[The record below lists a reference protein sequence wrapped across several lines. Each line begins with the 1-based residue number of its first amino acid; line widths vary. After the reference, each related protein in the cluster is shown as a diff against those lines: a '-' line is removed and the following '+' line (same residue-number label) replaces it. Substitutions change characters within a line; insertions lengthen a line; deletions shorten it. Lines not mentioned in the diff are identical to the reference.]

1 MDRMVRR
8 FQVFSPTFSAVRRFG
23 LLCGLLAA
31 MPIDSTLKGDEP
43 QGAEAPPT
51 EAPLPGLKRLAP
63 NAEVW
68 LDPAKKQL
76 VMRGE
81 VVLRRGPLELFACLK
96 RTKEHEAIVAVDTKA
111 YVVHAGLIACGAE
124 AGNPAKF
131 QPVFTPARGTEI
143 EVWVEWTDAAGK
155 KQRVDAR
162 EWIKDVKTGKAM
174 AYPWVFGGSGFWTD
188 PQDGKQYYQ
197 AEDGDFICISNFPSA
212 MLDLPVESSNANTAL
227 MFEAFTDRIPPDKTK
242 VLVYLVPKIP
252 AKKQEPAAKPAPGA
266 TSGAGAKSQAN
277 TVAMNSASSNKS
289 TTDAA
294 ATTSS
299 QSDSAPAPS
308 AESSR
313 SSYKTAQ
320 TPRIGRLLRRTASY
334 RRSP

>member
-1 MDRMVRR
+1 MDRIKRR
-8 FQVFSPTFSAVRRFG
+8 FQVFSPTFLSITRFCR
-23 LLCGLLAA
+23 LCGLLVA
-31 MPIDSTLKGDEP
+31 MSVLPTLYAEEP
-43 QGAEAPPT
+43 KGAEAVSQ
-51 EAPLPGLKRLAP
+51 EAPLPGLKKLSP
-63 NAEVW
+63 DAEVW
-68 LDPAKKQL
+68 LDPVKKQL

-131 QPVFTPARGTEI
+131 QPEFTPARGTEI
-143 EVWVEWTDAAGK
+143 EVWVEWTDASGK
-155 KQRVDAR
+155 KQRIDAR
-162 EWIKDVKTGKAM
+162 EWIKDVKSGKAM
-174 AYPWVFGGSGFWTD
+174 TYPWVFGGSGFWTD

-212 MLDLPVESSNANTAL
+212 MLDLPVESSSANTAL

-242 VLVYLVPKIP
+242 VLIYLVPKP
-252 AKKQEPAAKPAPGA
+252 AAKKQEPATKPAPGA
-266 TSGAGAKSQAN
+266 TSGTGAQAPAD
-277 TVAMNSASSNKS
+277 TVATGGPSSNEP
-289 TTDAA
+289 TTEA
-294 ATTSS
+294 ATTST
-299 QSDSAPAPS
+299 QSGSVPTPS
-308 AESSR
+308 AESSH

>member
-1 MDRMVRR
+1 MDRIVRR
-8 FQVFSPTFSAVRRFG
+8 IQVFSPTYSAVRRFC

-31 MPIDSTLKGDEP
+31 VPVDSTLKGDQP
-43 QGAEAPPT
+43 QEAEAAPT

-81 VVLRRGPLELFACLK
+81 VVLRRGPLELLACLK
-96 RTKEHEAIVAVDTKA
+96 RTKEHEAVVAVDTKA

-143 EVWVEWTDAAGK
+143 QVWVEWTDAAGK
-155 KQRVDAR
+155 KQRIDAR

-212 MLDLPVESSNANTAL
+212 MLDLPVESSSANTAL
-227 MFEAFTDRIPPDKTK
+227 MFEAFTDHIPPEKTK
-242 VLVYLVPKIP
+242 VLIYLAPKIA
-252 AKKQEPAAKPAPGA
+252 AKKPEPAAKPAPGA
-266 TSGAGAKSQAN
+266 TSGGETKSPAN
-277 TVAMNSASSNKS
+277 PVAMNRAASDNS
-289 TTDAA
+289 TAEA
-294 ATTSS
+294 ATTTS
-299 QSDSAPAPS
+299 QSGSVPTPS

-334 RRSP
+334 KRFP

>member
-1 MDRMVRR
+1 MDRIVCR
-8 FQVFSPTFSAVRRFG
+8 FQVFSPTFSTVQRLC
-23 LLCGLLAA
+23 LLCGLLTAIPDLP
-31 MPIDSTLKGDEP
+31 MLKGDEP
-43 QGAEAPPT
+43 KGAKAAPT

-68 LDPAKKQL
+68 LDPEKKQL

-111 YVVHAGLIACGAE
+111 YIVHAGLIACGAE
-124 AGNPAKF
+124 VGNPAKF
-131 QPVFTPARGTEI
+131 QPEFTPARGTEI
-143 EVWVEWTDAAGK
+143 EVWVEWVDAAGK

-227 MFEAFTDRIPPDKTK
+227 MFEAFSDRIPPDKTK
-242 VLVYLVPKIP
+242 VLIYLVPKIA

-266 TSGAGAKSQAN
+266 TSGGGAKPKAN
-277 TVAMNSASSNKS
+277 TVAMNSPSSNAS
-289 TTDAA
+289 TTDT

-299 QSDSAPAPS
+299 QSGSVLTPS

-313 SSYKTAQ
+313 NSYKTAQ
-320 TPRIGRLLRRTASY
+320 TPRIGRLLRRNASY

>member
-1 MDRMVRR
+1 MDRIVRR
-8 FQVFSPTFSAVRRFG
+8 IQVFSPTYSAVRRFC

-31 MPIDSTLKGDEP
+31 VPVDSTLKGDQP
-43 QGAEAPPT
+43 QEAEAAPT

-96 RTKEHEAIVAVDTKA
+96 RTKEHEAVVAVDTKA

-143 EVWVEWTDAAGK
+143 QVWVEWTDAAGK
-155 KQRVDAR
+155 KQRIDAR

-212 MLDLPVESSNANTAL
+212 MLDLPVESSSANTAL
-227 MFEAFTDRIPPDKTK
+227 MFEAFTDRIPPEKTK
-242 VLVYLVPKIP
+242 VLIYLVPKIA
-252 AKKQEPAAKPAPGA
+252 AKKPEPAAKPAPGA
-266 TSGAGAKSQAN
+266 TSGRETKSPAN
-277 TVAMNSASSNKS
+277 PVAMNRAASDDSAAE
-289 TTDAA
+289 T
-294 ATTSS
+294 ATTTS
-299 QSDSAPAPS
+299 QSGSVPTPS

-334 RRSP
+334 KRFP

>member
-1 MDRMVRR
+1 
-8 FQVFSPTFSAVRRFG
+8 
-23 LLCGLLAA
+23 
-31 MPIDSTLKGDEP
+31 
-43 QGAEAPPT
+43 
-51 EAPLPGLKRLAP
+51 
-63 NAEVW
+63 VW
-68 LDPAKKQL
+68 LDPEKKQL

-111 YVVHAGLIACGAE
+111 YIVHAGLIACGAE
-124 AGNPAKF
+124 VGNPAKF
-131 QPVFTPARGTEI
+131 QPEFTPARGTEI
-143 EVWVEWTDAAGK
+143 EVLVEWTDAAGK

-242 VLVYLVPKIP
+242 VLIYLVPKIA
-252 AKKQEPAAKPAPGA
+252 AKKQEPAAKPAPAA
-266 TSGAGAKSQAN
+266 TSGGGAKPQAN
-277 TVAMNSASSNKS
+277 TVAMNSPSSNAL
-289 TTDAA
+289 TTDT

-299 QSDSAPAPS
+299 QSGSVPAPS

-320 TPRIGRLLRRTASY
+320 TPRIGRLLRRNASY

>member
-1 MDRMVRR
+1 MTERASNDLLVLRGLRTIPSKRQRRKEYKGNRPKGQGAAEMDRTEFGFAGRR
-8 FQVFSPTFSAVRRFG
+8 FEVFSPT
-23 LLCGLLAA
+23 LLAVLRFA
-31 MPIDSTLKGDEP
+31 FLFGSLALGADLSTLRGDEP
-43 QGAEAPPT
+43 KEPAATET

-63 NAEVW
+63 NADVW
-68 LDPAKKQL
+68 LDPVKKQL

-124 AGNPAKF
+124 SGNPAKF
-131 QPVFTPARGTEI
+131 QPEFTPARGTEI

-155 KQRVDAR
+155 TQRVDAR
-162 EWIKDVKTGKAM
+162 EWIKDVKTGKPM

-212 MLDLPVESSNANTAL
+212 MLDLPVESSNANSAL

-242 VLVYLVPKIP
+242 VLVYLVPKKG

-266 TSGAGAKSQAN
+266 TSG
-277 TVAMNSASSNKS
+277 
-289 TTDAA
+289 
-294 ATTSS
+294 
-299 QSDSAPAPS
+299 
-308 AESSR
+308 
-313 SSYKTAQ
+313 
-320 TPRIGRLLRRTASY
+320 GREPT
-334 RRSP
+334 